1 MDASTLRAIHRY
13 GAIVSLVAT
22 AAGAIG
28 FAVNGSNS
36 ALGLF
41 FGFLGPLC
49 GFYFGGAVLY
59 EKPRYHIL
67 GEELLRGVAWYFGSL
82 VGWSV
87 VITSSAAVPVT
98 PATAFGLPVL
108 TALGLTVAM
117 VAIRRRTGLDLK
129 VETRDGQ
136 LLIAILGGV
145 VGGFL
150 ALYLVLAAGYSP
162 WLLALYAIGTI
173 AGAAFWDRRW
183 RRRGVTS

>member
-1 MDASTLRAIHRY
+1 MGATTLRAIHRY
-13 GAIVSLVAT
+13 GAIVSIAAT
-22 AAGAIG
+22 AVGTIG

-36 ALGLF
+36 ALGSFL
-41 FGFLGPLC
+41 GFLGPLC

-59 EKPRYHIL
+59 EKPRYHVL
-67 GEELLRGVAWYFGSL
+67 GEELLRGVVWYFGSL

-87 VITSSAAVPVT
+87 IITTSTVVPVT
-98 PATAFGLPVL
+98 PTTAFGLPVL

-117 VAIRRRTGLDLK
+117 VAIRQRTGLDLK

-136 LLIAILGGV
+136 LLIAVLGGV

-183 RRRGVTS
+183 RRRGVAS